1 MAIDRQK
8 LITELRKLRMSGLT
22 ETSSPRMAELKRA
35 LEKADDRLQYT
46 KPTTSNLTTSLANLG
61 TKSPLGGKVR
71 TSPKKTSSN
80 PYKLSASYT
89 KLPGVMMKKGGRL
102 KVKKT
107 KGRKR
112 AALRGHRAELRGG

>member
-22 ETSSPRMAELKRA
+22 ETSSPRMAELRRA
-35 LEKADDRLQYT
+35 LEKADDPLQYA
-46 KPTTSNLTTSLANLG
+46 KPTTSKLKTSLADLG

-71 TSPKKTSSN
+71 TPPKKSTAN
-80 PYKLSASYT
+80 PYNLASSYT

>member
-1 MAIDRQK
+1 MAIDRKK

-22 ETSSPRMAELKRA
+22 ETSSPRMAELRRA
-35 LEKADDRLQYT
+35 LEKADDPLQYE
-46 KPTTSNLTTSLANLG
+46 KPTTSKLKTSLADLG

-71 TSPKKTSSN
+71 TSPKKTTGN
-80 PYKLSASYT
+80 PYNMAASYT

-112 AALRGHRAELRGG
+112 AALRGHRAELKGG